1 MSMIPGQW
9 PALIPFGMIAVATFF
24 LPFGNGNSSVARL
37 VRSLPDAPGA
47 KSDPASFITQ
57 VTVTPRLRT
66 GLRAVVEDADDVGWL
81 TISDAGL
88 TFQGDSIRL
97 FLPWANIRKVRPHD
111 LGLRGIFVHA
121 RSIAVVVS
129 GLSKV
134 ESLQFGERSALALPA
149 SRRIIKEMY
158 RRLKEKVDGKR

>member
-1 MSMIPGQW
+1 
-9 PALIPFGMIAVATFF
+9 
-24 LPFGNGNSSVARL
+24 
-37 VRSLPDAPGA
+37 
-47 KSDPASFITQ
+47 
-57 VTVTPRLRT
+57 
-66 GLRAVVEDADDVGWL
+66 
-81 TISDAGL
+81 
-88 TFQGDSIRL
+88 
-97 FLPWANIRKVRPHD
+97 